1 MGCACKGATACAKAA
16 EPDRGQQLASPKM
29 HQGTR
34 RTPSIILPASL
45 AAAICAVGFAGH
57 ARLSV
62 RPQDAAPAS
71 TPPIVAP
78 APAWPTDDA
87 GLQTLATKVISNWF
101 DALSRGDGAA
111 IEAQLLPCAQLVAF
125 DGVTDRALSVARV
138 KDSATHGVQVSN
150 VVATRVGD
158 ALVTTCL
165 VRAQQKVGGADLSGE
180 APRIGVWV
188 PFDGGWKIAAWA
200 SLQQPSPRP
209 APAAPTFA
217 GETALAAEGSA
228 MLTRF
233 LDAQRAKD
241 LKPFE
246 KMLAPGLQVVNF
258 KGQKTRADLMQGASH
273 ATTEPAKLNDV
284 RTTRCGELTIVTCN
298 LSMQQKIG
306 FTTLPADPAPFLA
319 VFSGTGDAATVIAL
333 GNTNRPK

>member
-1 MGCACKGATACAKAA
+1 MPLNTF
-16 EPDRGQQLASPKM
+16 PLAS
-29 HQGTR
+29 
-34 RTPSIILPASL
+34 LPL
-45 AAAICAVGFAGH
+45 AAAVSAVVCSTTLTGAPTP
-57 ARLSV
+57 SSQ
-62 RPQDAAPAS
+62 PQDAAPSA
-71 TPPIVAP
+71 TPPIVTP

-87 GLQTLATKVISNWF
+87 GLKAVATKVIGNWF
-101 DALSRGDGAA
+101 DALSRGDSAA
-111 IEAQLLPCAQLVAF
+111 IEAQLLPCTQVVAF
-125 DGVTDRALSVARV
+125 DGVTDRSLSVARV
-138 KDSATHGVQVSN
+138 KDSGTHGVQVSN

-165 VRAQQKVGGADLSGE
+165 VRAQQKVGGSELSGE

-209 APAAPTFA
+209 APTAPAFA
-217 GETALAAEGSA
+217 GDTSLAAEGA
-228 MLTRF
+228 EMLTRF

-241 LKPFE
+241 LKAFE
-246 KMLAPGLQVVNF
+246 MMLAPGLQVVNF

-273 ATTEPAKLNDV
+273 ATTEQAKLNDV
-284 RTTRCGELTIVTCN
+284 RTTRCGEITIVTCN
-298 LSMQQKIG
+298 LSMQQRIG

-319 VFSGTGDAATVIAL
+319 VFMGTGDAATVIAL

>member
-1 MGCACKGATACAKAA
+1 MAQRPPQTFLSIVLASCTVVLSAAAPAA
-16 EPDRGQQLASPKM
+16 EPRFAVQPQGAAS
-29 HQGTR
+29 
-34 RTPSIILPASL
+34 
-45 AAAICAVGFAGH
+45 AA
-57 ARLSV
+57 
-62 RPQDAAPAS
+62 

-87 GLQTLATKVISNWF
+87 GLKALATKVITNWF
-101 DALSRGDGAA
+101 ETLARGDSAA
-111 IEAQLLPCAQLVAF
+111 IEAQLLPCAQVVAF
-125 DGVTDRALSVARV
+125 DGATDRALSVARV
-138 KDSATHGVQVSN
+138 KDSATHDVAVSN

-158 ALVTTCL
+158 AMVTTCI
-165 VRAQQKVGGADLSGE
+165 VRAQQRVGGADLTGD

-200 SLQQPSPRP
+200 SLHQPSPRP
-209 APAAPTFA
+209 APAAPAFA
-217 GETALAAEGSA
+217 GEAAISAEGTA

-258 KGQKTRADLMQGASH
+258 KGQKTRADLVQGASH

-306 FTTLPADPAPFLA
+306 FNTLPADPAPFLA
-319 VFSGTGDAATVIAL
+319 VFSGTGDTATVIAL

>member
-1 MGCACKGATACAKAA
+1 MQSAAFKSKSPSLIITAA
-16 EPDRGQQLASPKM
+16 LASFVCVAVLATEPLAVKQ
-29 HQGTR
+29 QG
-34 RTPSIILPASL
+34 
-45 AAAICAVGFAGH
+45 
-57 ARLSV
+57 
-62 RPQDAAPAS
+62 AAPAA

-78 APAWPTDDA
+78 APSWPADES
-87 GLQTLATKVISNWF
+87 GLKALATKVIGNWF
-101 DALSRGDGAA
+101 DALSGGDDAA
-111 IEAQLLPCAQLVAF
+111 IEAQLSPCAQVVAF

-138 KDSATHGVQVSN
+138 KGSGTRGVQISN
-150 VVATRVGD
+150 VVATRAGD
-158 ALVTTCL
+158 ALVATCT
-165 VRAQQKVGGADLSGE
+165 VRAQQKVGGVDLSGE

-188 PFDGGWKIAAWA
+188 PIDGGWKIVAWA
-200 SLQQPSPRP
+200 SLQQPVPRP
-209 APAAPTFA
+209 APAAPSFA
-217 GETALAAEGSA
+217 GEPALASEGSA
-228 MLTRF
+228 MLARF

-246 KMLAPGLQVVNF
+246 KMLAAGLQVVNF

-306 FTTLPADPAPFLA
+306 FNTLPADPAPFLA

-333 GNTNRPK
+333 ANTNRPK

>member
-1 MGCACKGATACAKAA
+1 MNQLTLQTWPKILVISFTALLGAVASAA
-16 EPDRGQQLASPKM
+16 EPGSAVLP
-29 HQGTR
+29 QG
-34 RTPSIILPASL
+34 
-45 AAAICAVGFAGH
+45 
-57 ARLSV
+57 
-62 RPQDAAPAS
+62 AAPAA

-87 GLQTLATKVISNWF
+87 GLKALATKVIGSWF
-101 DALSRGDGAA
+101 DALSRGDSAA
-111 IEAQLLPCAQLVAF
+111 IEAQLLPCAQVMAF
-125 DGVTDRALSVARV
+125 DGVTDRSLSVARV
-138 KDSATHGVQVSN
+138 KNSATHGVQVSN

-246 KMLAPGLQVVNF
+246 KMLATGLQVVNF

-273 ATTEPAKLNDV
+273 ATTEPATLNDV

-306 FTTLPADPAPFLA
+306 FNTLPADPAPFLA
-319 VFSGTGDAATVIAL
+319 VFSGTGDTATVIAL

>member
-1 MGCACKGATACAKAA
+1 MSS
-16 EPDRGQQLASPKM
+16 L
-29 HQGTR
+29 
-34 RTPSIILPASL
+34 SL
-45 AAAICAVGFAGH
+45 AAVLSGVVCSTAVTVEP
-57 ARLSV
+57 RSSV
-62 RPQDAAPAS
+62 QPQGAAPS
-71 TPPIVAP
+71 PTPPIVTP

-87 GLQTLATKVISNWF
+87 GLKALATKVIGNWF
-101 DALSRGDGAA
+101 DSLSRGDSAA
-111 IEAQLLPCAQLVAF
+111 IEAQLLPCTQVVAF

-138 KDSATHGVQVSN
+138 KDSGTHGVQVSN

-158 ALVTTCL
+158 ALVATCL
-165 VRAQQKVGGADLSGE
+165 VRAQQKVGGSELSGE

-209 APAAPTFA
+209 APAAPAFA
-217 GETALAAEGSA
+217 GDTSLATEGAE
-228 MLTRF
+228 MLKRF

-273 ATTEPAKLNDV
+273 ATTEPAQLNDV
-284 RTTRCGELTIVTCN
+284 RTTRCGEITIVTCN

-319 VFSGTGDAATVIAL
+319 VFMGTGDAATVIAL